1 MRILLAE
8 DDRQLNDSLSWHLQE
23 QQFIVDSCLDG
34 EEALFYGAQN
44 IYDVIL
50 LDRML
55 PGMEGCDVLTALRQK
70 GITTPVILITALGTL
85 SDKVTG
91 LDLGADDYLVKPFAF
106 EELLARIRCVTRRP
120 HTLTVNDTFRTAD
133 ISWQASEC
141 ILTGPAGSCTLSK
154 KEAALMDIFVHSLG
168 STLQRSTL
176 LLKVWGP
183 DSDVEEGNLDNY
195 IHFLRRRLQI
205 TGSCL
210 QIRTIRGV
218 GYSLQN
224 GETSNV

>member
-8 DDRQLNDSLSWHLQE
+8 DDEQLNKTLCFQLESRGFS
-23 QQFIVDSCLDG
+23 VDACFDG
-34 EEALFYGAQN
+34 EEACYYGEQN

-55 PGMEGCDVLTALRQK
+55 PYKEGTKVLTSLREK

-91 LDLGADDYLVKPFAF
+91 LDLGADDYLVKPFAL

-120 HTLTVNDTFRTAD
+120 H
-133 ISWQASEC
+133 
-141 ILTGPAGSCTLSK
+141 ILTGDDLLSVSDISLNVNDCKLCGPGGECSLSK
-154 KEAALMDIFVHSLG
+154 REAALLEAFMRRKDQSL
-168 STLQRSTL
+168 SRSLL

-195 IHFLRRRLQI
+195 IHFLRRRLRLVNSRVEI
-205 TGSCL
+205 K
-210 QIRTIRGV
+210 TIRGI
-218 GYSLQN
+218 GYCLLEKPMS
-224 GETSNV
+224 ET